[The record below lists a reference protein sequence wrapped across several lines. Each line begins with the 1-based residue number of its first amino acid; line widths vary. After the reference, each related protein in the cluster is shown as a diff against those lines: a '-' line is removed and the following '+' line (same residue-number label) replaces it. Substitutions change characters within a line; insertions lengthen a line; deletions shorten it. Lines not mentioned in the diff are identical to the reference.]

1 MPIGVVKCVTLYRCL
16 ILLPTYDGAHL
27 LSLSIGGDEGDHRA
41 CATLPSTYETLGNYL
56 YQLYYNL
63 SIIILPDILR
73 YFNSEV
79 TGASFGTGGKDSDG
93 AQLNRAVSAAKSE

>member
-1 MPIGVVKCVTLYRCL
+1 MMVLIFSLLVLVAMKETIEHVQHYRVRMKHLGIIYTNYIITCL
-16 ILLPTYDGAHL
+16 
-27 LSLSIGGDEGDHRA
+27 
-41 CATLPSTYETLGNYL
+41 
-56 YQLYYNL
+56 
-63 SIIILPDILR
+63 LPDILR